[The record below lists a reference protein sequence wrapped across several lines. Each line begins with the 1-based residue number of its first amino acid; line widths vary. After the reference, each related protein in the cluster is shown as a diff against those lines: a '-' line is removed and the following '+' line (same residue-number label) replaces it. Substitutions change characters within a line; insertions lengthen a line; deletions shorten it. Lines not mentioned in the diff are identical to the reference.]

1 MFFKKGK
8 TMQISP
14 EALNALNKAV
24 DEGHS
29 ITNLEQL
36 GLNQRLIN
44 LLESNGIGE
53 IKDLLYKTKED
64 LLKISNFGE
73 KNLNKIYEAIS
84 QYHLIQNYE

>member
-1 MFFKKGK
+1 MK
-8 TMQISP
+8 ISDLALK
-14 EALNALNKAV
+14 ALNTAV

-44 LLESNGIGE
+44 LLESNGIDE
-53 IKDLLYKTKED
+53 IKDLLYKTKEE

-73 KNLNKIYEAIS
+73 KNLNKIFEALS
-84 QYHLIQNYE
+84 KYHTIQIHE